1 MYDFPVST
9 ADRIRKLH
17 SNLSELANQS
27 TCAGQVPSAKNR
39 KRSELSSL
47 SISMKKKGRKNWRS
61 HLLKRG
67 YGVVN
72 SDLTTD
78 LWLCQLGQVLL
89 VFFFRLDFSITLWR
103 YSLELHRFSQYRVT
117 ELRHT
122 CIHGCLTHTA
132 GCELTFPI
140 STLFSLSFKK
150 IMTDSFSV
158 RVKMLPRSWN
168 EKEPQQRKR
177 N

>member
-1 MYDFPVST
+1 MRFPGLYGWSDTKITFKSFRTSQSEHVCGANT
-9 ADRIRKLH
+9 IR
-17 SNLSELANQS
+17 
-27 TCAGQVPSAKNR
+27 KNR
-39 KRSELSSL
+39 KRSELASL

-78 LWLCQLGQVLL
+78 LWLCQLRQVLL
-89 VFFFRLDFSITLWR
+89 VFFFRLDFSITLWW

-117 ELRHT
+117 ELRHI

-132 GCELTFPI
+132 GCELGKRWKYT
-140 STLFSLSFKK
+140 SLFLFQPCFLCHS
-150 IMTDSFSV
+150 
-158 RVKMLPRSWN
+158 
-168 EKEPQQRKR
+168 RK
-177 N
+177 